1 MTRTRATVLV
11 VVLLVLLAL
20 ALAVPVTRWAAG
32 RGGPDRRDDGGRRP
46 VLLVPGYGG
55 SRAALE
61 QLRSRLVRR
70 GIPARTI
77 AVPGNGTGDLRA
89 SARALAGAVERAGP
103 GPVDLIGY
111 SAGGVIVRLYLAE
124 LGGAARVRH
133 VVLLGA
139 PNHGTR
145 IAELAVQL
153 RAAEC
158 AVACTQLVPGSPL
171 LDTLNAD
178 ETPEGPDYLSLWT
191 ARDEAVT
198 PPDTARLDGAYNVE
212 LQSVC
217 PDAATTHGEL
227 PRDRLVTGLV
237 LRALAGGELDDLGED
252 DCGALR
258 AGG

>member
-1 MTRTRATVLV
+1 MTRSRLAVLIA
-11 VVLLVLLAL
+11 VLAVAIV
-20 ALAVPVTRWAAG
+20 AVPVVRWAAARDSTG
-32 RGGPDRRDDGGRRP
+32 RRADGGRLP

-55 SRAALE
+55 SRASLE
-61 QLRSRLVRR
+61 QLRATLARR
-70 GIPARTI
+70 RIQARTI

-89 SARALAGAVERAGP
+89 SARALATAVERTGP

-111 SAGGVIVRLYLAE
+111 SAGGVIARIYVGE

-139 PNHGTR
+139 PNHGTKV
-145 IAELAVQL
+145 AELAVQF

-158 AVACTQLVPGSPL
+158 AVACTQLAPGSAL
-171 LDTLNAD
+171 LDAINGD
-178 ETPEGPDYLSLWT
+178 ETPDGPDYLSLWT
-191 ARDEAVT
+191 AKDETVT

-212 LQSVC
+212 LQSIC

-237 LRALAGGELDDLGED
+237 LRALEGGPLEGLGEG
-252 DCGALR
+252 DCGTLR
-258 AGG
+258 AAG